1 MTHGGTSPE
10 RRTRKIRKARA
21 GKAKA
26 GAPAADTAATGS
38 AQARPAETESTEAGT
53 AETETAETGT
63 AETVAVLGAGGT
75 MGFAM
80 ARNIAR
86 SGVKVRAWNRSR
98 GKAEP
103 LTADGVYI
111 AHSPA
116 DAARGAGIV
125 LTMLSDGDAVLATM
139 EGDDGALT
147 VMCDSDQPELP
158 IWLQMSTIG
167 EEATDCCA
175 GLADQYG
182 VCFVDAPVLGTRQ
195 PAEQGQLVVLESGP
209 GQARARVQPIFD
221 AVGHRTIHVGEA
233 GAGTK
238 LKLVANS
245 WVLAVIEAGAEAIAL
260 AEGFGLDPALFFQ
273 AIAGGPLDLPYLRV
287 KGQAMTA
294 RDFTPSFRL
303 RLAAK
308 DAGLAGDA
316 AWQHGL
322 DLPLLDAIAQRLEAA
337 VGEHGDEDVSA
348 TYLTSAPEHA
358 A

>member
-10 RRTRKIRKARA
+10 RRTGKTRA

-26 GAPAADTAATGS
+26 GPAKAGKPAAGTAATETGS
-38 AQARPAETESTEAGT
+38 TMARPPEP
-53 AETETAETGT
+53 GT

-103 LTADGVYI
+103 LTEDGVYI

-125 LTMLSDGDAVLATM
+125 LTMLSDGDAVLDTM

-147 VMCDSDQPELP
+147 AMSDSDQPELP

-182 VCFVDAPVLGTRQ
+182 VWFVDAPVLGTRQ

-209 GQARARVQPIFD
+209 AEARARVQPVFD

-233 GAGTK
+233 GSGTK

-260 AEGFGLDPALFFQ
+260 AGGFGLDPALFFQ
-273 AIAGGPLDLPYLRV
+273 AIAGGPLDLPYLRA
-287 KGQAMTA
+287 KGQAMTT

-308 DAGLAGDA
+308 DAGLGGDA
-316 AWQHGL
+316 ARAHW
-322 DLPLLDAIAQRLEAA
+322 A
-337 VGEHGDEDVSA
+337 
-348 TYLTSAPEHA
+348 
-358 A
+358 